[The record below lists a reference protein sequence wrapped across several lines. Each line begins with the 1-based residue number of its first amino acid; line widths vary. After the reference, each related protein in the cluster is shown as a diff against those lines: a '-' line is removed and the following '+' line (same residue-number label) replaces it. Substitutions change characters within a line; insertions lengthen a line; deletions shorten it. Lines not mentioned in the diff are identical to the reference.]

1 MKSDKHRAEQSDG
14 GAADENT
21 STTAQPPQA
30 DKPAAGA
37 DNNKKKSPPAEPASN
52 KAAKDAKPSK
62 DKAAPP
68 DAAEQPP
75 PVPPRPSRTGTVLAS
90 LSLIMVIAA
99 VGGGY
104 VFWGQYTH
112 QQQQLDKRLDDVQ
125 QTASAAEKSAGD
137 VQDSL
142 GSLNSSVD
150 ALKTSVQSMND
161 KLTSQLNT
169 ALGDIQ
175 TKEQALRESV
185 QKLHDKLDRNSDDW
199 VVAEAEY
206 LIRVADQRLQLT
218 RDTHTAVRALEN
230 ADQRLRDMGDPSLLE
245 VRKKITDDIVALR
258 AVPDPDIEGMALT
271 LSGLAQRVDVL
282 PLTGGPAEHT
292 MPDTAEAKG
301 DAAPTSGWRGFVNRL
316 WGQIKTLVVI
326 QHKGAGGKPLLPP
339 DERYFL
345 RENLRLKLESAR
357 LALLRHDNK
366 TFSDVLGTAGKWL
379 TDYFDPQSQAV
390 ISMQDSLKELAGT
403 ELTPKLPDVS
413 DALKA
418 LHDWKSKHAA
428 KAAADNGAVPGRGA
442 ASRAG

>member
-1 MKSDKHRAEQSDG
+1 MKSDKHRAEHTDG
-14 GAADENT
+14 DAADEKQ
-21 STTAQPPQA
+21 TTKAHTPEP
-30 DKPAAGA
+30 DKTTGGGEI
-37 DNNKKKSPPAEPASN
+37 KKKSPPAEAVN
-52 KAAKDAKPSK
+52 KPSQG
-62 DKAAPP
+62 KAAPS
-68 DAAEQPP
+68 AANAA
-75 PVPPRPSRTGTVLAS
+75 PVPAPPKPSRTGTVLAT

-104 VFWGQYTH
+104 AFWRQYMD
-112 QQQQLDKRLDDVQ
+112 QQQQLDKQLADVQ
-125 QTASAAEKSAGD
+125 STAGAAEKTAGA

-150 ALKTSVQSMND
+150 SLKTSLQSMND
-161 KLTSQLNT
+161 QLTSQLNS
-169 ALGDIQ
+169 AMGDIQ

-185 QKLHDKLDRNSDDW
+185 QKLHDQLDRNSDDW
-199 VVAEAEY
+199 IVAEAEY

-245 VRKKITDDIVALR
+245 VRKKITDDVVALR

-271 LSGLAQRVDVL
+271 LGGLAKRVDVL
-282 PLTGGPAEHT
+282 PLTGGPSEHAV
-292 MPDTAEAKG
+292 PA
-301 DAAPTSGWRGFVNRL
+301 DAAAQDGEAQTGWRGFLNRL

-345 RENLRLKLESAR
+345 RENLRIKLESAR

-366 TFSDVLGTAGKWL
+366 TFRDILGTAGQWL
-379 TDYFDPQSQAV
+379 TEYFDPQSQAV
-390 ISMQDSLKELAGT
+390 ISMQESLKELVGT
-403 ELTPKLPDVS
+403 DLAPTLPDVS

-418 LHDWKSKHAA
+418 LHDWEAKHST
-428 KAAADNGAVPGRGA
+428 KAAAENGPPGGVAAAGA
-442 ASRAG
+442 G